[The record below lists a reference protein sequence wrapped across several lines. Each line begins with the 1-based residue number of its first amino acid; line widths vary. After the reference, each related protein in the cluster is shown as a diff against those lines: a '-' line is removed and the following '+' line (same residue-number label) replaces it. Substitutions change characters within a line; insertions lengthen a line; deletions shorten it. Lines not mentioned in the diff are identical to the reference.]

1 MIKWSNDKSDKSDNS
16 VFKVTQVANATN
28 FVLEKIQ
35 KYKSDKET
43 KSEVTKSNIVS
54 FVKNR
59 MAPIA
64 KGMLTGAHQAQ
75 VLKKEGYLKKVGK
88 VAPSVLSKCGSK
100 RKH

>member
-1 MIKWSNDKSDKSDNS
+1 MPGKSTYKKENTFDYTQSKKDIKK
-16 VFKVTQVANATN
+16 
-28 FVLEKIQ
+28 